1 MSVDAAR
8 IKAVGRSVIMTLMKS
23 NTEHAAVH
31 KLHTCIPTQQSTC
44 PALHLPP
51 PAASVSAR
59 LHGAHGPRPHHS
71 PLPTLCHLS
80 GCTFRF
86 NFVAIM
92 HAKVQCFVGIL
103 FTLHPAPCTCP
114 HPCSCPCPCPLPCSL
129 AFYCVFHRD
138 ASSVPL
144 THTHSLPC
152 TQ

>member
-44 PALHLPP
+44 PAVHLPP

-103 FTLHPAPCTCP
+103 FTLHPAPAPT
-114 HPCSCPCPCPLPCSL
+114 LSL
-129 AFYCVFHRD
+129 
-138 ASSVPL
+138 
-144 THTHSLPC
+144 SLP
-152 TQ
+152 TTLLVGILLRVS